1 MIFSHFTK
9 ASQALNLC
17 TVAISFF
24 LFSCGKEEKETA
36 APETKDK
43 TDTSSKTN
51 NDIAALHAYLGTQPG
66 QNAVSAKCMECH
78 QDIHHHWQKSQHGQA
93 NRLIDLALDSEPFAD
108 KHLSTSSEKW
118 NFTLDD
124 GKPVVTANEKPH
136 HPSMAI
142 GVEPLIQYLT
152 ASEDGRWQTPNAAWD
167 PEKKEWFDVFNDDIR
182 TPADWG
188 HWSGRGMTWNTQCA
202 FCHMTDFKKNYDIA
216 TDSYKSKWKE
226 MGIGCTQC
234 HGDIAEKSDAK
245 TGCMIDLAGHA
256 KIKKNHPHSTMENC
270 ASCHSRRA
278 EFDDNFHH
286 GEKYGD
292 HYQLQL
298 PTMPHLYYPDGQIRD
313 EVYVWTSFRL
323 SNMGHKGVSCMDC
336 HDPHT
341 TKLKLPVANNTLC
354 MSCHSGGSNGR
365 MDGAIIIDPATHTK
379 HFGLGKHNDV
389 GSGHS
394 CVDCHMTHTTY
405 MGRDPRRDHGF
416 HIPDPKMTKELGIP
430 NACNKCHEDK
440 DADWAIKWT
449 DTWFGD
455 KMNSPERLRQ
465 RARTRAIAGAFSGQ
479 QDSINALLAVYANE
493 KNPTWQATLMQI
505 MQAWGT
511 DPRVQHVAREG
522 VHSKDSLLRASSCM
536 VLEFSTDNS
545 PWLEPMLKDP
555 VKEVRMAAAWAM
567 RTRLS
572 LRSEVRN
579 ELEHALAFSA
589 DQPAGAM
596 RTAQLASDAGQLE
609 KAELWMQR
617 AVTLDGTSAAARASY
632 AVLLGQR
639 NKPKE
644 SLAQLQKAAELEPT
658 NSRFIFM
665 MALAY
670 SELGQKDKTETLFNK
685 VIKIDPNHDRARY
698 NLGLLYAGQNKVD
711 EAIKSILFAER
722 INPTSPDYPYA
733 RATLHL
739 RKGDKSAAFEACR
752 TALGI
757 DRNHRPS
764 LELLRKIGNPNQ

>member
-1 MIFSHFTK
+1 MNFPRFQLH
-9 ASQALNLC
+9 SQTLNLC
-17 TVAISFF
+17 TLALSVF
-24 LFSCGKEEKETA
+24 LASCSKEEPKTTQ
-36 APETKDK
+36 PEAKDK
-43 TDTSSKTN
+43 TGGVSKTN
-51 NDIAALHAYLGTQPG
+51 VDDAALHAYLGTLPG
-66 QNAVSAKCMECH
+66 QNAVSQKCMECH
-78 QDIHHHWQKSQHGQA
+78 KEIHHHWQKSQHGQA
-93 NRLIDLALDSEPFAD
+93 NRLVDIALDTTPFSSNN
-108 KHLSTSSEKW
+108 LNTSSEKW
-118 NFTLDD
+118 SFTTDD
-124 GKPVVTANEKPH
+124 GKPVITANEKAY
-136 HPSMAI
+136 HPGMAI

-167 PEKKEWFDVFNDDIR
+167 PHKKEWFDVFNDDVR
-182 TPADWG
+182 TSADWG

-202 FCHMTDFKKNYDIA
+202 FCHMTDFKKNYDI
-216 TDSYKSKWKE
+216 TSDSYKSHWSE

-234 HGDIAEKSDAK
+234 HGDHTEKPDAK
-245 TGCMIDLAGHA
+245 TGCMIDLAEHA
-256 KIKKNHPHSTMENC
+256 KVKSQPHATMENC
-270 ASCHSRRA
+270 ASCHSRRG
-278 EFDDNFHH
+278 EFDDSFEH
-286 GEKYGD
+286 GKKYGD

-298 PTMPHLYYPDGQIRD
+298 PTLPHLYYPDGQIRD

-341 TKLKLPVANNTLC
+341 TKLKLPIANNTLC

-365 MDGAIIIDPATHTK
+365 IDGAIVIDPATHTK
-379 HFGLGKHNDV
+379 HFGVGKHNDV

-394 CVDCHMTHTTY
+394 CVDCHMSHTTY

-416 HIPDPKMTKELGIP
+416 HIPDPQMTKENGTP
-430 NACNKCHEDK
+430 NACNKCHDDK
-440 DADWAIKWT
+440 DTDWAITWT
-449 DTWFGD
+449 NKWFGE
-455 KMNSPERLRQ
+455 KMNSPERKRQ
-465 RARTRAIAGAFSGQ
+465 RARTRAIHGAYSGQ
-479 QDSINALLAVYANE
+479 QESIDSLLTAYANE
-493 KNPTWQATLMQI
+493 KNPAWQATLMQI

-511 DPRVQHVAREG
+511 DPRVQRIAREG

-545 PWLEPMLKDP
+545 PWLEPMLKDS

-579 ELEHALAFSA
+579 ELEHALAFAA

-596 RTAQLASDAGQLE
+596 RTAQLAMDAGQLE
-609 KAELWMQR
+609 KAELWIQR
-617 AVTLDGTSAAARASY
+617 AVTLDETSAAARASY

-644 SLAQLQKAAELEPT
+644 ALVQLQEAAKLEPD
-658 NSRFIFM
+658 NVRFVFM
-665 MALAY
+665 MALNY
-670 SELGQKDKTETLFNK
+670 SELGQKDKTEEMFNK
-685 VIKIDPNHDRARY
+685 VIKIQPNHDRARY

-711 EAIKSILFAER
+711 EAIKSILIAER
-722 INPTSPDYPYA
+722 INPSTPDYPYA

-739 RKGDKSAAFEACR
+739 RKEDKAAAFEACR

-757 DRNHRPS
+757 DRNHS
-764 LELLRKIGNPNQ
+764 LSLDLLRRIGNPNQ

>member
-1 MIFSHFTK
+1 MNFSRFIKT
-9 ASQALNLC
+9 ASYCSILGSML
-17 TVAISFF
+17 I
-24 LFSCGKEEKETA
+24 LSCGKKEPETS
-36 APETKDK
+36 APEKKENAEVVSKNSTD
-43 TDTSSKTN
+43 DTS
-51 NDIAALHAYLGTQPG
+51 LHAYLKSLPG
-66 QNAVSAKCMECH
+66 QNAVSEKCMECH
-78 QDIHHHWQKSQHGQA
+78 KDIHHHWQKSQHGQA
-93 NRLIDLALDSEPFAD
+93 NRLIDMALDNKPFSSHNLD
-108 KHLSTSSEKW
+108 TSSEKW
-118 NFTLDD
+118 KFTMDD
-124 GKPVVTANEKPH
+124 GKPVITADEKSH
-136 HPSMAI
+136 HPGMAI

-152 ASEDGRWQTPNAAWD
+152 PSNGGRWQTPNAAWD
-167 PEKKEWFDVFNDDIR
+167 PHKNEWFDVFNDDIR
-182 TPADWG
+182 TSADWG

-202 FCHMTDFKKNYDIA
+202 FCHMTDFKKNYDIT
-216 TDSYKSKWKE
+216 TDSYKSNWKE

-234 HGDIAEKSDAK
+234 HEDHTNNPDPK
-245 TGCMIDLAGHA
+245 TGCMTDLASHN
-256 KIKKNHPHSTMENC
+256 KLKKDHPQRILDSC
-270 ASCHSRRA
+270 AACHSRRA

-286 GEKYGD
+286 GEKFGD

-298 PTMPHLYYPDGQIRD
+298 PTMPHLYYPDGQIKD

-341 TKLKLPVANNTLC
+341 TKLKMPVANNTLC
-354 MSCHSGGSNGR
+354 MSCHAGGSNGR

-379 HFGLGKHNDV
+379 HFGIGKHNGV

-416 HIPDPKMTKELGIP
+416 HIPDPQMTKETGTP

-440 DADWAIKWT
+440 DTDWAIKWT
-449 DTWFGD
+449 NTWFGD
-455 KMNSPERLRQ
+455 KMNSPERKRQ
-465 RARTRAIAGAFSGQ
+465 RARTQAIAAAFSGQ
-479 QDSINALLAVYANE
+479 PTSINALLAAYANE
-493 KNPTWQATLMQI
+493 KNPAWQATLMQI
-505 MQAWGT
+505 MQAWAT
-511 DPRVQHVAREG
+511 DPRVQHIAREG

-536 VLEFSTDNS
+536 VLEFSAENG

-579 ELEHALAFSA
+579 ELEHALAFAA

-617 AVTLDGTSAAARASY
+617 AVSLDETSAAARASY
-632 AVLLGQR
+632 AILLGQR
-639 NKPKE
+639 NKSKE

-658 NSRFIFM
+658 NPRFIFM

-670 SELGQKDKTETLFNK
+670 SELGQKDTTETLFNK
-685 VIKIDPNHDRARY
+685 VIKMDPNHDRARY
-698 NLGLLYAGQNKVD
+698 NLGLLSAGQNKVD
-711 EAIKSILFAER
+711 EAIKSILLAER

-739 RKGDKSAAFEACR
+739 RKGDKAAAFEACR

-757 DRNHRPS
+757 DRNHQPS
-764 LELLRKIGNPNQ
+764 LNLLRRIGNPNQ